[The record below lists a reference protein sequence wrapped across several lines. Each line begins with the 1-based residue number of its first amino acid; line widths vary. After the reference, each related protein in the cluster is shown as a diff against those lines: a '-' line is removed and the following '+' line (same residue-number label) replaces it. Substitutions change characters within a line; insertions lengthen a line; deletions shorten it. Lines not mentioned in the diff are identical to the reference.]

1 MRPFTLFLG
10 TTALAAAMPVLHAA
24 PVADWPGYNRPVA
37 SERFSPLDA
46 IRPANAGTMKVV
58 CTYDTGAGQEVAVS
72 TGLQSKIWPT
82 PKATAQIQVP
92 AAE

>member
-1 MRPFTLFLG
+1 
-10 TTALAAAMPVLHAA
+10 
-24 PVADWPGYNRPVA
+24 
-37 SERFSPLDA
+37 
-46 IRPANAGTMKVV
+46 MKVV

-82 PKATAQIQVP
+82 PKATPQIQVP